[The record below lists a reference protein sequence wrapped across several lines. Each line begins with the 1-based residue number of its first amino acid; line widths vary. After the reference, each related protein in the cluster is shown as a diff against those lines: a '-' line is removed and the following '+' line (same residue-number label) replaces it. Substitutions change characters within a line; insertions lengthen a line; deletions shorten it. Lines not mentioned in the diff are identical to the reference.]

1 MKYTWKQFARD
12 GAKSFW
18 YFIVQR
24 IAPWDIKVF
33 KEEEGVKM
41 IIRLLIL

>member
-24 IAPWDIKVF
+24 IAQWDIKVT
-33 KEEEGVKM
+33 EEEGVKM
-41 IIRLLIL
+41 IICLLIL